1 MTLIEELRK
10 DEGLRLTPYRD
21 SEGVLTIGYG
31 TNIENISIEEAEF
44 LLQHRVALAA
54 KDLMIFLPWASQLD
68 PARYNV
74 LHNMVYNM
82 GISRLM
88 QFHNTLA
95 AVQVG
100 NWQAAKDG
108 MLASLWAKQVGPRA
122 VRLAETMLTGGDT

>member
-21 SEGVLTIGYG
+21 TEGVLTIGYG
-31 TNIENISIEEAEF
+31 TNIEKISVEEAEF

-54 KDLMIFLPWASQLD
+54 KDLMIFLPWTSQLD